1 MVHRL
6 NVRQQRQHIKF
17 GTDWSNRCRDMAVYQ
32 FFKMA
37 AVRHLGI
44 SKVANLNCQYSLGAI
59 LHHPAK
65 FYADWSN
72 CCGDMAVFR
81 MCGMC

>member
-17 GTDWSNRCRDMAVYQ
+17 GTDWSNRC
-32 FFKMA
+32 
-37 AVRHLGI
+37 
-44 SKVANLNCQYSLGAI
+44 
-59 LHHPAK
+59 
-65 FYADWSN
+65 
-72 CCGDMAVFR
+72 GDMAVFR